1 MEEKEQIVFDLS
13 VVRDNLASVME
24 CLDRL
29 DSGDKREERLST
41 TSIVFTMSEI
51 IDTLASTE
59 IRIYNFLKRRQD
71 GLRTEEDSE
80 EGA

>member
-1 MEEKEQIVFDLS
+1 MEEKEQIVLDLS
-13 VVRDNLASVME
+13 VIRDNLASVME

-41 TSIVFTMSEI
+41 TSIVFVMFEL
-51 IDTLASTE
+51 IDKLASTE

-71 GLRTEEDSE
+71 GLHTEEDSKE
-80 EGA
+80 